1 MIMDLL
7 GTNLD
12 DLMTKY
18 RKFSLKTTIMITEQ
32 VLTRIQKLHERNYLN
47 RDIKPEN
54 LAIGLGKMSKTIFM
68 YDFGLSKLYRDA
80 RSKFHVPPLTNKSLI
95 GTARYASINTL

>member
-1 MIMDLL
+1 MVMDLL

-12 DLMTKY
+12 DMMTKHQ
-18 RKFSLKTTIMITEQ
+18 RFSLKTTIMIAEQ
-32 VLTRIQKLHERNYLN
+32 VLARIETLHERNYLN

-54 LAIGLGKMSKTIFM
+54 LAIGLGKKSKTIFM
-68 YDFGLSKLYRDA
+68 YDFGLAKLYRDKV
-80 RSKFHVPPLTNKSLI
+80 SKFHVPPLTNKSLI